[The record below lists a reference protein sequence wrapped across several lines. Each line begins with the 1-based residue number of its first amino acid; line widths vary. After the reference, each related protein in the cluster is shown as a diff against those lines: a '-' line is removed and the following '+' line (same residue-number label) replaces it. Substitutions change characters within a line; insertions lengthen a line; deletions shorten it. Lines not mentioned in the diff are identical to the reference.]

1 MIETILE
8 KTRGHVDSAEVHLTE
23 ARAVEV
29 TFESGAI
36 KSAERKTLYGIG
48 LRVIHNG
55 RIGFS
60 STTDPSR
67 IDELVEHA
75 RSASAFG
82 KEAGFEF
89 PGKAALTDVE
99 THDPQVADCGPDTL
113 AEEGHRTVEMLRG
126 SCPKGLA
133 NITFSAAEKRV
144 RIANTSGL
152 DVSYRSTEFDHSVV
166 LNVVEGDSIL
176 WIEDGGRYGT
186 LDIRTGEYVES
197 IQRQY
202 RNAETIAPKISGRLP
217 VIFTAKEMPNVI
229 EALKLGVNGMSR
241 IKGDSPLIG
250 REGDPVLGNVTIV
263 DDPFIPGAPGSR
275 PFDGEGVVS
284 RRNILFDRGVFTGFL
299 YDLYTGSA
307 ADGETT
313 ANANRGALTSPSVS
327 SSNLVM
333 STGESSLEDMIS
345 GCREGILL
353 YGVVGGGQSNLIA
366 GDFSVSVMMG
376 FLIRNGEIAGRLVDT
391 MISGN
396 VYEVFGDIA
405 ASGSITKPSGQL
417 FVPDTMFAGLTV
429 SSG

>member
-1 MIETILE
+1 MVEKVLE
-8 KTRGHVDSAEVHLTE
+8 KTSGRVDSAEVHLTE
-23 ARAVEV
+23 THAVEV

-36 KSAERKTLYGIG
+36 KSAERKTVYGLG
-48 LRVIHNG
+48 LRVIRNG

-67 IDELVEHA
+67 IDELIERA

-82 KEAGFEF
+82 KEAGFDF
-89 PGKAALTDVE
+89 PGKAVPAVVE
-99 THDPQVADCGPDTL
+99 TCDPAVADCAPGTL
-113 AEEGHRTVEMLRG
+113 AAEGRRTVDMLR
-126 SCPKGLA
+126 SACPKGLA
-133 NITFSAAEKRV
+133 NITFSAVEKRV

-152 DVSYRSTEFDHSVV
+152 DASYRSTEFDHSVV
-166 LNVVEGDSIL
+166 LNIVDGDSIL
-176 WIEDGGRYGT
+176 WIEDGGRYGA
-186 LDIRTGEYVES
+186 LDIHTEAYVES
-197 IQRQY
+197 IRRQY
-202 RNAETIAPKISGRLP
+202 RDAEKKAPKISGCLP

-229 EALKLGVNGMSR
+229 EAVKLGVNGMSR

-250 REGDPVLGNVTIV
+250 REGEPVLGNVTLV
-263 DDPFIPGAPGSR
+263 DDPFIPNAPGSR
-275 PFDGEGVVS
+275 PFDAEGVVS
-284 RRNILFDRGVFTGFL
+284 RRNILLDRGVFSGL
-299 YDLYTGSA
+299 LHDLHTGSA
-307 ADGETT
+307 AGGETT
-313 ANANRGALTSPSVS
+313 GNAGRGALTPPSVS

-376 FLIRNGEIAGRLVDT
+376 FLVHGGEIAGRLVDT

-396 VYEVFGDIA
+396 VYEAFGDMV
-405 ASGSITKPSGQL
+405 ASGSVTKPVGQL